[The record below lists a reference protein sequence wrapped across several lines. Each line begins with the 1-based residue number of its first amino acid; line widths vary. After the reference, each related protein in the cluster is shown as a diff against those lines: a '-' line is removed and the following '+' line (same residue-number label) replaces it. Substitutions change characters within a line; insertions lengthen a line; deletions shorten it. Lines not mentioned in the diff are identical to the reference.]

1 MTNMVN
7 SGDVYGRAGQWL
19 IGTAKRNPEALLVL
33 AAGCALLMR
42 SRAGPSPDASTQRG
56 NESAGVDGRWQV
68 SQATEK
74 ASGVVSDLKD
84 RVTDVTSSVSD
95 YAGGIGRTISAQ
107 TSQIAGHAQSTLQT
121 GFGHLLREQ
130 PLAVVAFGL
139 AAGAAVATLL
149 PATEMEERTLAPAR
163 DAIAGVTGKMGEN
176 LIAAASDA
184 GQQLSQGIAE
194 RVSEGF
200 KELAHEVGEKF
211 TDKVAGKTETVLPS
225 NVASAPSRVS

>member
-1 MTNMVN
+1 MSNMVN

-33 AAGCALLMR
+33 AAGCALMMR
-42 SRAGPSPDASTQRG
+42 SREGSSPDTSAQSR
-56 NESAGVDGRWQV
+56 NESAGTDGRWQV
-68 SQATEK
+68 SRATEK
-74 ASGVVSDLKD
+74 ASDVVSDLKD
-84 RVTDVTSSVSD
+84 RVTDVTSSISD
-95 YAGGIGRTISAQ
+95 YAGGVGHTISAQ
-107 TSQIAGHAQSTLQT
+107 SSQIVGQAQSTLQT

-139 AAGAAVATLL
+139 AAGAAAATLL
-149 PATEMEERTLAPAR
+149 PATEVEERTLAPAR

-194 RVSEGF
+194 RVSDGF
-200 KELAHEVGEKF
+200 KGLVHEVGEKF
-211 TDKVAGKTETVLPS
+211 TDKVAGKTESVLPS
-225 NVASAPSRVS
+225 SVSSVPSRVS

>member
-1 MTNMVN
+1 VTNN

-42 SRAGPSPDASTQRG
+42 SRAGPSPDASTQSG
-56 NESAGVDGRWQV
+56 NDSAGADGRWQV
-68 SQATEK
+68 SRATEK
-74 ASGVVSDLKD
+74 ASDAVSDLKD

-95 YAGGIGRTISAQ
+95 YAGDIGRTISAQ
-107 TSQIAGHAQSTLQT
+107 TSQIAGQAQSTLQT
-121 GFGHLLREQ
+121 GFEHLLREQ
-130 PLAVVAFGL
+130 PLALVAFGL

-163 DAIAGVTGKMGEN
+163 DAIAGATGKMGEN

-200 KELAHEVGEKF
+200 KELVHEVGEKF
-211 TDKVAGKTETVLPS
+211 TDKVAGKAESVLPS